1 MFPKYSKRMCTYK
14 ISKMLTKD
22 LYKMRVIKVIIF
34 YKMYGNG
41 EITGTVNN
49 REILIGMPL

>member
-14 ISKMLTKD
+14 ISKMSTKD

-34 YKMYGNG
+34 YKIYGNG
-41 EITGTVNN
+41 
-49 REILIGMPL
+49 